1 MFINKSKKTD
11 LRSLSYSSRRLGWIT
26 VRVLILAGLCFEIV
40 YPFFTKL
47 MQAFMSTSDLT
58 NPTVK
63 LYPLEWNLSRI
74 TETISLIR
82 YPASFMNSLII
93 SLLMA
98 AIQLVVCPLI
108 GYGFARFRFRGR
120 NLLFAMV
127 IITLVIPSQLYSTST
142 FLYFKYFGP
151 MQTSLIG
158 TIWPFA
164 ILAFTGMGMKNGLY
178 IFLMRQFF
186 RSLPKELE
194 DAAYID
200 GSGLFN
206 TYLKVILP
214 NARNMLISIFVLT
227 FSWQWTDYFNSSV
240 FLGINRFI
248 TLPLALINNIQEIKT
263 GGTFI
268 GPIVYAV
275 QRNTASLLIMLPLL
289 IMFGFFQKRIIS
301 GIERSGI
308 VE

>member
-1 MFINKSKKTD
+1 MFINRSKKTNF
-11 LRSLSYSSRRLGWIT
+11 RSLSLSFRKTGWVA
-26 VRVLILAGLCFEIV
+26 VRSLILAGLCFEII

-47 MQAFMSTSDLT
+47 MQAFMSTGDLT

-63 LYPLEWNLSRI
+63 LYPLEWNIGRI
-74 TETISLIR
+74 TETISLIK
-82 YPASFMNSLII
+82 YPASFVNSLII

-98 AIQLVVCPLI
+98 ALQLMICPLI
-108 GYGFARFRFRGR
+108 GYGFARFRFKGR

-127 IITLVIPSQLYSTST
+127 IITLVIPAQLYSTST
-142 FLYFKYFGP
+142 FLYFKFFGP
-151 MQTSLIG
+151 TEASLIG
-158 TIWPFA
+158 TIWPFV
-164 ILAFTGMGMKNGLY
+164 ILAFTGMGMKNGLF

-200 GSGLFN
+200 GSGIFG
-206 TYLKVILP
+206 TYLRVILP
-214 NARNMLISIFVLT
+214 NARNMLISIFVLS

-240 FLGINRFI
+240 FLGINKFV

-289 IMFGFFQKRIIS
+289 IMFGFFQKKIIS